1 MSKVANTVTTYDIK
15 GIREDLSDIITN
27 ISPTETPFMSNAAKG
42 SEDSTF
48 FEWQTDSLAAA
59 DNTNAQLEA
68 DDITTYDAITPTVRL
83 GNYMQ
88 ISRKTAVVGGTTEA
102 VKKAGRKSEMSYQL
116 AKKGKELKR
125 DMEKILVGTNQGAAA
140 GNDTTI
146 RYTASALAYVKT
158 NVNKASDGA
167 NPTYTTLPSGT
178 RTDGTPRPFT
188 ESLLKDV
195 LQQGFTAGADFDML
209 MVDGSQKQVV
219 STFTGIATKTYQMNN
234 AKKAAIIGAA
244 DVYVSD
250 FGVLTVVP
258 NRFQRHRDAFLFDFE
273 YVELA
278 YLRPFRTEELAKTGD
293 ATKQMILVEYG
304 LKIRAENALG
314 IVADLS

>member
-1 MSKVANTVTTYDIK
+1 MAVITHTVTTNSIK
-15 GIREDLSDIITN
+15 GIREDLSDVIYN
-27 ISPTETPFMSNAAKG
+27 ISPTETPFMANASRG
-42 SEDSTF
+42 SETNTF
-48 FEWQTDSLAAA
+48 FEWQTDALEAA

-88 ISRKTAVVGGTTEA
+88 ISRKTVVIGGTTEA
-102 VKKAGRKSEMSYQL
+102 VKKAGRKSEKSYQI

-125 DMEKILVGTNQGAAA
+125 DMEKILIGTNQGAAA

-146 RYTASALAYVKT
+146 RYTGTVLAFVKS
-158 NVNKASDGA
+158 NVNKAADGS

-178 RTDGTPRPFT
+178 RTDGTARPFT
-188 ESLLKDV
+188 ETLLKDV
-195 LQQGFTAGADFDML
+195 LAQGYTAGADFDML
-209 MVDGSQKQVV
+209 MVDATNKQTV
-219 STFTGIATKTYQMNN
+219 SGFNGIATKTYQMTN

-250 FGVLTVVP
+250 FGVITVVP
-258 NRFQRHRDAFLFDFE
+258 NRFQRHQDAFLFDFE
-273 YVELA
+273 YIEVA
-278 YLRPFRTEELAKTGD
+278 YLRPFFTEDLAKTGD
-293 ATKQMILVEYG
+293 ASKTMMLVEYG
-304 LKIRAENALG
+304 LKVHAENALG